1 MNDIDNESV
10 EALISLKNGIT
21 KMNGLHEEE
30 TEKEEQLQL
39 CPSLFGL
46 KRVEEVA
53 KIQAEK
59 LQQQPRNVEQVLNR
73 RGTPARVRK
82 KNKLFFDD
90 EIFNPTLTKKETR
103 TPDKRQ
109 STPRL
114 KAKTPTPSKRP
125 VKKIVTPAKPI
136 IVAEPIPPKTTTSA
150 AASIV
155 SADNKI
161 NQVIGLKLRN
171 LLKLPKA
178 YNWVCAEWFYSN
190 IDRPLF
196 LENNDFIICLKESFP
211 QLKTYNLT
219 RAEWCMVRRMMGKPR
234 RCSQNFF
241 AEEIR
246 ELERRRSKIRLLQ
259 QRKASEIGTFKD
271 VPEEIPLQ
279 PVIGTSVTARL
290 RTPKKGLFT
299 GKIDAVDTSNN
310 TYRVSFD
317 KPGLGTHSIPDYE
330 VLSNETPETISK
342 SSLLQALRPRNINSM
357 QLSNKTVRE
366 PLLASDPMLSMCASG
381 SEFNVD
387 NNGMCGEHPYE
398 LVQTIVRLKKILYIK
413 KAQIQSLREMNAET
427 ERMDLYG
434 QQISEEFQTRYAG
447 NIIALEMIN
456 QDLGEIIK
464 KLNTHLKQLGPNEAV
479 SSILSPAYLQDQSL
493 TSAKEL
499 VEKNNA
505 MTTDP
510 SKLVVEDESMLELI
524 TDLTALMLQIK
535 SLAEHDRKPYE
546 VDVLKKTMIQIKLK
560 LSPSNQ
566 KVFESCVE
574 VHMQHIQ
581 NGLSGYKS
589 FITSS

>member
-1 MNDIDNESV
+1 MADIDESV
-10 EALISLKNGIT
+10 EALLSFKNGIT
-21 KMNGLHEEE
+21 KMNGIHEE
-30 TEKEEQLQL
+30 TEKQEQMEL

-59 LQQQPRNVEQVLNR
+59 LQQPRNVEQVLNR

-82 KNKLFFDD
+82 KNKFFYDD
-90 EIFNPTLTKKETR
+90 EIFNPTLTKKEATK
-103 TPDKRQ
+103 TPVKTQ
-109 STPRL
+109 SSPSINKL
-114 KAKTPTPSKRP
+114 KTKTPTPSKRAI
-125 VKKIVTPAKPI
+125 KKVVTPHKP
-136 IVAEPIPPKTTTSA
+136 VVVEQPKV
-150 AASIV
+150 I
-155 SADNKI
+155 SADTKT
-161 NQVIGLKLRN
+161 NQIIGLKLRN

-259 QRKASEIGTFKD
+259 QRKASEIMNFKD

-290 RTPKKGLFT
+290 RTPKRGLFT

-317 KPGLGTHSIPDYE
+317 RPGLGTHSIPDYE

-342 SSLLQALRPRNINSM
+342 STLLQALRPRNANSL
-357 QLSNKTVRE
+357 QLSNKIARE
-366 PLLASDPMLSMCASG
+366 PLLSNDPMLSMCAS
-381 SEFNVD
+381 SSKLSVD
-387 NNGMCGEHPYE
+387 NNGMIGEYSVE
-398 LVQTIVRLKKILYIK
+398 LLQSIVKFKKILQVK
-413 KAQIQSLREMNAET
+413 KAQIQTLREMNTET
-427 ERMDLYG
+427 ERMSLYG
-434 QQISEEFQTRYAG
+434 QPISEEFQTRYAG
-447 NIIALEMIN
+447 SIIGL
-456 QDLGEIIK
+456 EIINND
-464 KLNTHLKQLGPNEAV
+464 LSEIINTLSQNLKQLGPNEAV
-479 SSILSPAYLQDQSL
+479 SSILSPAFLQDQSL
-493 TSAKEL
+493 AIAKEL
-499 VEKNNA
+499 VQKNNM

-510 SKLVVEDESMLELI
+510 SKLIVEDESMITLI

-546 VDVLKKTMIQIKLK
+546 VDVLRKTMVQIKLK

-566 KVFESCVE
+566 KIFESCIE
-574 VHMQHIQ
+574 IHMQHIQ
-581 NGLSGYKS
+581 DGLSGYKS
-589 FITSS
+589 FITST

>member
-1 MNDIDNESV
+1 MMNDIDSDPV
-10 EALISLKNGIT
+10 EALISLKNGISK
-21 KMNGLHEEE
+21 KMNGAHEEE
-30 TEKEEQLQL
+30 TEKQQQL
-39 CPSLFGL
+39 SLFGL

-90 EIFNPTLTKKETR
+90 DIYNATLTKKETR

-109 STPRL
+109 STPKL

-125 VKKIVTPAKPI
+125 VKKIVTPAKPLI
-136 IVAEPIPPKTTTSA
+136 ITEPPTASKITPTSSSSTTSA
-150 AASIV
+150 E
-155 SADNKI
+155 NKI
-161 NQVIGLKLRN
+161 NQIIGLKLRN

-241 AEEIR
+241 AEEMR

-259 QRKASEIGTFKD
+259 QRKASEISTFKD

-330 VLSNETPETISK
+330 VLSNETPETFSK
-342 SSLLQALRPRNINSM
+342 SSLLQSLRPRNITSI
-357 QLSNKTVRE
+357 QLSNKMVRE
-366 PLLASDPMLSMCASG
+366 PLLLPNDPMLSMASG
-381 SEFNVD
+381 SKLNVD
-387 NNGMCGEHPYE
+387 NGMIGEYPFE
-398 LVQTIVRLKKILYIK
+398 VIKTIVRLKKILYIK

-434 QQISEEFQTRYAG
+434 QQVTEEFQTRYAG
-447 NIIALEMIN
+447 NIIALEIIN
-456 QDLGEIIK
+456 HDLGETINS
-464 KLNTHLKQLGPNEAV
+464 LNQHLKQLGPNEAV
-479 SSILSPAYLQDQSL
+479 SSILSPAYLQDQSSTL
-493 TSAKEL
+493 AKEL

-510 SKLVVEDESMLELI
+510 SKLVVEDDSMLELI
-524 TDLTALMLQIK
+524 TNLTALMLQIK
-535 SLAEHDRKPYE
+535 SLAENDRKPYE

-589 FITSS
+589 FVTS

>member
-1 MNDIDNESV
+1 
-10 EALISLKNGIT
+10 
-21 KMNGLHEEE
+21 MNGAREEE
-30 TEKEEQLQL
+30 TEKQQQLEL

-82 KNKLFFDD
+82 KNKLFYDD
-90 EIFNPTLTKKETR
+90 DIYNATLTKKETR

-109 STPRL
+109 STPKI

-125 VKKIVTPAKPI
+125 VKKIVTPAKPFI
-136 IVAEPIPPKTTTSA
+136 ITEPTAAKITPTTSSSTTSA
-150 AASIV
+150 E
-155 SADNKI
+155 NKV
-161 NQVIGLKLRN
+161 NQIIGLKLRN

-178 YNWVCAEWFYSN
+178 YNWVCSEWFYSN

-196 LENNDFIICLKESFP
+196 LENNDFNICLKESFP

-241 AEEIR
+241 AEEMR

-259 QRKASEIGTFKD
+259 QRKASEISTFKN
-271 VPEEIPLQ
+271 VPDEIPLQ

-290 RTPKKGLFT
+290 RVPKKGLFS

-342 SSLLQALRPRNINSM
+342 SSLLQTLRPRNINSI
-357 QLSNKTVRE
+357 QLSNKMVRE
-366 PLLASDPMLSMCASG
+366 PLLTNDLMLSMCASG
-381 SEFNVD
+381 SKLNVD
-387 NNGMCGEHPYE
+387 NGMIGEYPCE
-398 LVQTIVRLKKILYIK
+398 LIKTIVRLKKILYVK

-434 QQISEEFQTRYAG
+434 QQVTEEFQTRYAG
-447 NIIALEMIN
+447 NIIALEIIN
-456 QDLGEIIK
+456 RDLGETINL
-464 KLNTHLKQLGPNEAV
+464 LNQHLEQLGPDEAV
-479 SSILSPAYLQDQSL
+479 SSILSPAYLQDQSSTL
-493 TSAKEL
+493 AKEL
-499 VEKNNA
+499 VEKNNTV
-505 MTTDP
+505 TTDP
-510 SKLVVEDESMLELI
+510 SKLVVEDDSMLELI

-535 SLAEHDRKPYE
+535 SLAEHDCKPYE

-560 LSPSNQ
+560 LSQSNQ